1 MRRILGGLALSA
13 LIAVGADDISAQRG
27 GGRPG
32 SGMRRGQSV
41 EAIMQMR
48 DRLELTDDQLANLES
63 LRSETVSR
71 RNAERAEVAEMHSRF
86 SAGQIQRS
94 DVMAFMEDRQEA
106 DPGVAEQHGRQRE
119 RLSAILNEAQLESL
133 AEMQTRGRASA
144 RGRMN
149 SGRGGAGMRRSG
161 NSRGGG
167 APRGGRFDRQRGHG
181 GDFRGARGS
190 ARGGPPMG
198 RGFRRGR
205 GG

>member
-1 MRRILGGLALSA
+1 MP
-13 LIAVGADDISAQRG
+13 D
-27 GGRPG
+27 

-48 DRLELTDDQLANLES
+48 DRLELTDDQLADLES

-94 DVMAFMEDRQEA
+94 DVMAFMEDRH
-106 DPGVAEQHGRQRE
+106 PGVAEQHEQQRE
-119 RLSAILNEAQLESL
+119 RLRAILDEAQLESL
-133 AEMQTRGRASA
+133 AETLTRGRASA

-167 APRGGRFDRQRGHG
+167 AQRGGRFDRRGRG